1 MTSSVSLQSH
11 KRSGVFQAVPVSP
24 EEERWVVSNP
34 FSLSGKLI
42 MVTGASSG
50 IGSQVA
56 IWLSQ
61 QGAQVILVARNTE
74 RLEATRRQLHGE
86 SHGVEPFDL
95 LDGHA
100 VPAWMKTLASTYG
113 PFDGLVHAAGV
124 QMPLP
129 IRALAI
135 EQWETVF
142 ATNVTSGFS
151 LIKSFRQKGVF
162 VQGASIVLLSSVMA
176 QAAQPSLMAYCA
188 SKGAVESMVRA
199 AALELARDGIRV
211 NAIAPGIVRTEMTRK
226 LEDLVGIDSMAVVE
240 RKHPLGFGEPLDIA
254 YAVNYLLSPAAR
266 WVTGTAMVVDGGYL
280 AQ

>member
-1 MTSSVSLQSH
+1 MVSS
-11 KRSGVFQAVPVSP
+11 
-24 EEERWVVSNP
+24 P
-34 FSLSGKLI
+34 FSLSGKVV

-61 QGAQVILVARNTE
+61 QGARVVLVARNTE
-74 RLEATRRQLHGE
+74 RLEATRLQLHGE
-86 SHGVEPFDL
+86 GHGVEPFDL
-95 LDGHA
+95 LDGAA
-100 VPAWMKTLASTYG
+100 VPGWMRNLAKAYA

-124 QMPLP
+124 QMPMP
-129 IRALAI
+129 IRALGLD
-135 EQWETVF
+135 QWETVF

-151 LIKSFRQKGVF
+151 LVKSFRQKGVF

-211 NAIAPGIVRTEMTRK
+211 NAIAPGVVRTEMTRT
-226 LEDLVGIDSMAVVE
+226 LEDLVGADSMKAVE
-240 RKHPLGFGEPLDIA
+240 QKHPLGFGEPLDIA
-254 YAVNYLLSPAAR
+254 YAVNYLLSEAAR
-266 WVTGTAMVVDGGYL
+266 WVTGTSMVVDGGYL